1 MKILRTKNYSLKDTL
16 KTMFRGAVK
25 ELGKEYED
33 EIGGETI
40 FGILPIDR
48 FVDKS
53 RFLGKNCTF
62 KVKSGSFEV
71 EGNADPRSSI
81 FWDLDY
87 ELEPIESCPREWKS
101 FLITGTCKD
110 KETMDASIIC
120 KDGKVLTGRITIEL
134 R

>member
-1 MKILRTKNYSLKDTL
+1 MKILRTKTYSLKSTI
-16 KTMFRGAVK
+16 KTMFKGAIK

-33 EIGGETI
+33 EIGGEI
-40 FGILPIDR
+40 VFGVLPIDR

-53 RFLGKNCTF
+53 RFLDKNCTF
-62 KVKSGSFEV
+62 KVKAGFEV
-71 EGNADPRSSI
+71 EGNADPRSII

-87 ELEPIESCPREWKS
+87 DFEPTEACPREWKS

-110 KETMDASIIC
+110 KETMDASVIC
-120 KDGKVLTGRITIEL
+120 KDGKALTGRVMIEL

>member
-1 MKILRTKNYSLKDTL
+1 MKILRTKSYSLKDTL
-16 KTMFRGAVK
+16 KTMFRGAIK

-40 FGILPIDR
+40 FGVLPIDR

-62 KVKSGSFEV
+62 KVESGSFEV
-71 EGNADPRSSI
+71 EGNADSKSFI
-81 FWDLDY
+81 YWSLSNEF
-87 ELEPIESCPREWKS
+87 EPTSACPREWKS

-110 KETMDASIIC
+110 KETMAVSIIC
-120 KDGKVLTGRITIEL
+120 KDGKVLTGRAMIEL